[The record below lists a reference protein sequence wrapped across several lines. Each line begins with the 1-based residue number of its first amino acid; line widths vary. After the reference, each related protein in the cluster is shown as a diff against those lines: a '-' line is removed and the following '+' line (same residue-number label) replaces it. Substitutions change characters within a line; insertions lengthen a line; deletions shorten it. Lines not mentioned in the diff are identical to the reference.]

1 LSLSDTVWR
10 VFRLAVV
17 KDPEIPVN
25 GSEPLLHFAGVSG
38 WIIAGGANG
47 HLFLGLAGGGRAMSQ
62 FGSRARAFFDRMFPE
77 RQIYHRSGGTVRYV
91 SLSPSKQAL
100 LALSAVGLAGWCVYA
115 TANTVLEGPQATA
128 SNAEIERERA
138 KYDRWL
144 NESRAQA
151 AASQAL
157 LEERTRQFDRA
168 TADFESRHEVLR
180 SLLEYAGGTELQL
193 AASRPIERDGAR
205 IIMAAS
211 IDEADPRQSRALS
224 SEPYQVTTVGFRAR
238 TERLEADQEQTLSE
252 LEDQVVEDGEQVR
265 GVLRLTGVSMASLT
279 GAESDAAAGGP
290 LVPQDF
296 VAYLRD
302 SGLNPQF
309 AERVAQVAA
318 RVTESRRLGDIA
330 GSTPLAPPVAVDYR
344 ETSGYGQR
352 IDPFTGRPAFHS
364 GLDLAA
370 FARAPVVATSPGV
383 VSFAGTR
390 SGYGYTVEIDHG
402 HGFKTRYGH
411 LRDIQV
417 EEGDQVAI
425 GQRIGSMGSTGR
437 STATHL
443 HYEVWFRGRAVDP
456 INFLRAG
463 RHVHEQG

>member
-1 LSLSDTVWR
+1 M
-10 VFRLAVV
+10 
-17 KDPEIPVN
+17 
-25 GSEPLLHFAGVSG
+25 SEF
-38 WIIAGGANG
+38 
-47 HLFLGLAGGGRAMSQ
+47 GLQMRAM
-62 FGSRARAFFDRMFPE
+62 FDRAFPE

-115 TANTVLEGPQATA
+115 TANTLLQGPQQSA

-151 AASQAL
+151 AAAQAL
-157 LEERTRQFDRA
+157 LEERTHQFERA
-168 TADFESRHEVLR
+168 TADFEGRHEVLR
-180 SLLEYAGGTELQL
+180 SLLEYAGGTSMQL
-193 AASRPIERDGAR
+193 AAARPVERDGAR

-211 IDEADPRQSRALS
+211 IDEAEPRQSRTG

-238 TERLEADQEQTLSE
+238 ADRLESDQDRTLSE
-252 LEDQVVEDGEQVR
+252 LEDQVSERSEQVR
-265 GVLRLTGVSMASLT
+265 GVLRMTGVSMASLSGGDET
-279 GAESDAAAGGP
+279 GGP

-296 VAYLRD
+296 IAYLRD
-302 SGLNPQF
+302 SGLNPAF
-309 AERVAQVAA
+309 AARVTQVAA
-318 RVTESRRLGDIA
+318 RVTESRRLSEIA
-330 GSTPLAPPVAVDYR
+330 NSTPLARPVAVDFR

-352 IDPFTGRPAFHS
+352 IDPFNGRPSFHS
-364 GLDLAA
+364 GLDMAA
-370 FARAPVVATSPGV
+370 FERAPVVATSPGV
-383 VSFAGTR
+383 VVFAGTR

-417 EEGDQVAI
+417 ERGERVAI

-456 INFLRAG
+456 VNFLRAG

>member
-1 LSLSDTVWR
+1 
-10 VFRLAVV
+10 
-17 KDPEIPVN
+17 
-25 GSEPLLHFAGVSG
+25 
-38 WIIAGGANG
+38 
-47 HLFLGLAGGGRAMSQ
+47 MSQ
-62 FGSRARAFFDRMFPE
+62 LGSRARAFFDRIFPE

-91 SLSPSKQAL
+91 SLSPGKQAL
-100 LALSAVGLAGWCVYA
+100 LALGAVGLAGWCVYA
-115 TANTVLEGPQATA
+115 TANTLLEGPQATA
-128 SNAEIERERA
+128 SNAEVERERA

-168 TADFESRHEVLR
+168 TQDFETRHEVLR
-180 SLLEYAGGTELQL
+180 SLLEYAGGNTMQL
-193 AASRPIERDGAR
+193 AATRPIERDGAR

-211 IDEADPRQSRALS
+211 IDEAEPRQSRAVT

-238 TERLEADQEQTLSE
+238 TENLERDQEQTLSE
-252 LEDQVVEDGEQVR
+252 LEDQVVEQSETVR

-279 GAESDAAAGGP
+279 GAEGDEPAGGP

-302 SGLNPQF
+302 SGLNPAF

-330 GSTPLAPPVAVDYR
+330 NSTPLAPPVAVDYR

-352 IDPFTGRPAFHS
+352 IDPFTGRAAFHT
-364 GLDLAA
+364 GLDMAA
-370 FARAPVVATSPGV
+370 FERAPVVATSPGTV
-383 VSFAGTR
+383 VFAGNR
-390 SGYGYTVEIDHG
+390 SGYGNTVEIDHG

-417 EEGDQVAI
+417 QRGDHVAI
-425 GQRIGSMGSTGR
+425 GQRVGSMGSTGR

-443 HYEVWFRGRAVDP
+443 HYEVWFRGRSVDP

>member
-1 LSLSDTVWR
+1 
-10 VFRLAVV
+10 
-17 KDPEIPVN
+17 
-25 GSEPLLHFAGVSG
+25 
-38 WIIAGGANG
+38 
-47 HLFLGLAGGGRAMSQ
+47 MSQ
-62 FGSRARAFFDRMFPE
+62 FGSRARAFFDRVFPE

-100 LALSAVGLAGWCVYA
+100 LAMGAIGLAGWCVYA
-115 TANTVLEGPQATA
+115 TANTLLEGPQATA

-151 AASQAL
+151 AASQAQ
-157 LEERTRQFDRA
+157 LEERTRQFDQA
-168 TADFESRHEVLR
+168 TAEFESRHEVLR
-180 SLLEYAGGTELQL
+180 SLLEYAGGTTMQL

-211 IDEADPRQSRALS
+211 IDEAEPRQSRAIT

-238 TERLEADQEQTLSE
+238 GERLEADQERTLAE
-252 LEDQVVEDGEQVR
+252 LEDSVAERSEQVR
-265 GVLRLTGVSMASLT
+265 GVLRLTGVPMSTLT
-279 GAESDAAAGGP
+279 GPEADAAGGP

-302 SGLNPQF
+302 SGLNPAF
-309 AERVAQVAA
+309 SHRVAQVAA
-318 RVTESRRLGDIA
+318 RIGESRRLTDVA
-330 GSTPLAPPVAVDYR
+330 SSTPLATPVAVDYR
-344 ETSGYGQR
+344 ETSGFGSR
-352 IDPFTGRPAFHS
+352 VDPFTGRPAFHS
-364 GLDLAA
+364 GLDMAA
-370 FARAPVVATSPGV
+370 FERAPVVATSPGV

-417 EEGDQVAI
+417 QRGDRVAI

-456 INFLRAG
+456 VNFLRAG

>member
-1 LSLSDTVWR
+1 
-10 VFRLAVV
+10 
-17 KDPEIPVN
+17 
-25 GSEPLLHFAGVSG
+25 
-38 WIIAGGANG
+38 
-47 HLFLGLAGGGRAMSQ
+47 MSQ
-62 FGSRARAFFDRMFPE
+62 FGSRARAFFDRVFPE

-100 LALSAVGLAGWCVYA
+100 LALSAVGIAGWCVYA
-115 TANTVLEGPQATA
+115 TANTLLEGPQQSAT
-128 SNAEIERERA
+128 NTEVERDRA
-138 KYDRWL
+138 KYERWL

-151 AASQAL
+151 AAAQAL

-168 TADFESRHEVLR
+168 TAEFESRHEVLR
-180 SLLEYAGGTELQL
+180 SLLEYAGGSSMQL
-193 AASRPIERDGAR
+193 AASRPVERDGAR
-205 IIMAAS
+205 IIMTAS
-211 IDEADPRQSRALS
+211 IDEAEPRQSRAVA
-224 SEPYQVTTVGFRAR
+224 SEAYQVTTVGYRAR
-238 TERLEADQEQTLSE
+238 PDHLEAEQERTLSE
-252 LEDQVVEDGEQVR
+252 LEDQVAERGEQVR
-265 GVLRLTGVSMASLT
+265 GVLRMTGVSMASLT
-279 GAESDAAAGGP
+279 GPEGSAEAGGP

-302 SGLNPQF
+302 SGLNPAFSQ
-309 AERVAQVAA
+309 RVTQVAA

-330 GSTPLAPPVAVDYR
+330 NATPLARPVAVDYR

-352 IDPFTGRPAFHS
+352 IDPFTGRPSFHS
-364 GLDLAA
+364 GLDMAA
-370 FARAPVVATSPGV
+370 FERAPVVATSPGTV
-383 VSFAGTR
+383 VFAGTR

-417 EEGDQVAI
+417 QRGEQVAI

-456 INFLRAG
+456 VNFLRAG

>member
-1 LSLSDTVWR
+1 
-10 VFRLAVV
+10 
-17 KDPEIPVN
+17 
-25 GSEPLLHFAGVSG
+25 
-38 WIIAGGANG
+38 
-47 HLFLGLAGGGRAMSQ
+47 MSQ
-62 FGSRARAFFDRMFPE
+62 FGSRARAFFDRAFPE

-91 SLSPSKQAL
+91 SLSPGKQAL

-115 TANTVLEGPQATA
+115 TANTLLEGPQATA

-151 AASQAL
+151 AAAQAQ
-157 LEERTRQFDRA
+157 LEERTRQFDQA
-168 TADFESRHEVLR
+168 TAEFESRHEVLR
-180 SLLEYAGGTELQL
+180 SLLEYAGGTTMQL

-211 IDEADPRQSRALS
+211 IDEAEPRQSRAIT

-238 TERLEADQEQTLSE
+238 GERLEADQERTLAE
-252 LEDQVVEDGEQVR
+252 LEDSVAERSEQVR
-265 GVLRLTGVSMASLT
+265 GVLRLTGVPMTNLT
-279 GAESDAAAGGP
+279 GPEADAAAGGP

-302 SGLNPQF
+302 SGLNPAF
-309 AERVAQVAA
+309 AQRVSQVAA
-318 RVTESRRLGDIA
+318 RIGESRRLTNIA
-330 GSTPLAPPVAVDYR
+330 TSTPLAAPVAVDYR

-352 IDPFTGRPAFHS
+352 VDPFTGRPAFHS
-364 GLDLAA
+364 GLDMAA
-370 FARAPVVATSPGV
+370 FERAPVVATSPGV

-417 EEGDQVAI
+417 QRGDRVAI

-456 INFLRAG
+456 VNFLRAG

>member
-1 LSLSDTVWR
+1 
-10 VFRLAVV
+10 
-17 KDPEIPVN
+17 
-25 GSEPLLHFAGVSG
+25 
-38 WIIAGGANG
+38 
-47 HLFLGLAGGGRAMSQ
+47 MSQ
-62 FGSRARAFFDRMFPE
+62 FGSRARAFFDRTFPE

-91 SLSPSKQAL
+91 SLSPGKQAL

-115 TANTVLEGPQATA
+115 TANTLLEGPQATA

-151 AASQAL
+151 SAAQAQ

-168 TADFESRHEVLR
+168 TAEFESRHEVLR
-180 SLLEYAGGTELQL
+180 SLLEYAGGSGLQL
-193 AASRPIERDGAR
+193 AAARPIERDGAR

-211 IDEADPRQSRALS
+211 IDEAEPRQSRAIT
-224 SEPYQVTTVGFRAR
+224 SEPYQVTTVGYRAR
-238 TERLEADQEQTLSE
+238 GERLAVDQEQTLAE
-252 LEDQVVEDGEQVR
+252 LEDTVVERSEQVR
-265 GVLRLTGVSMASLT
+265 GVLRLTGMPMTTLT
-279 GAESDAAAGGP
+279 GPDADAAAGGP

-302 SGLNPQF
+302 SGLNPAF
-309 AERVAQVAA
+309 AQRVAQVAA
-318 RVTESRRLGDIA
+318 RIGESRRLGDVA
-330 GSTPLAPPVAVDYR
+330 NSTPLAAPVAVDYR
-344 ETSGYGQR
+344 QTSGYGQR

-364 GLDLAA
+364 GLDMAA
-370 FARAPVVATSPGV
+370 FERAPVVATSPGV
-383 VSFAGTR
+383 VSYAGTR

-402 HGFKTRYGH
+402 HGFKTRYAH

-417 EEGDQVAI
+417 QRGDRVAI
-425 GQRIGSMGSTGR
+425 GQRVGSMGSTGR

-456 INFLRAG
+456 LNFTRPE

>member
-1 LSLSDTVWR
+1 
-10 VFRLAVV
+10 
-17 KDPEIPVN
+17 
-25 GSEPLLHFAGVSG
+25 
-38 WIIAGGANG
+38 
-47 HLFLGLAGGGRAMSQ
+47 MSQ
-62 FGSRARAFFDRMFPE
+62 FGSRARAFFDRVFPE

-91 SLSPSKQAL
+91 SLSPGKQAL

-115 TANTVLEGPQATA
+115 TANTLLEGPQATA
-128 SNAEIERERA
+128 TNAEIERERA
-138 KYDRWL
+138 RYDRWL

-151 AASQAL
+151 AAAQAQ

-168 TADFESRHEVLR
+168 TAEFESRHEVLR
-180 SLLEYAGGTELQL
+180 SLLEYAGGSSLQL
-193 AASRPIERDGAR
+193 AAARPIERDGAR

-211 IDEADPRQSRALS
+211 IDEAEPRQSRGIVA

-238 TERLEADQEQTLSE
+238 GERLTGDQDHTLDE
-252 LEDQVVEDGEQVR
+252 LEDQVVERSEQVR

-279 GAESDAAAGGP
+279 GPEADAAAGGP

-302 SGLNPQF
+302 SGLNPAF
-309 AERVAQVAA
+309 SRRVAQVAA
-318 RVTESRRLGDIA
+318 RVSESRRLSDIA
-330 GSTPLAPPVAVDYR
+330 GSTPLAPPVAVGYR
-344 ETSGYGQR
+344 GTSGYGQR
-352 IDPFTGRPAFHS
+352 IAPFTGRPAFHS
-364 GLDLAA
+364 GLDMAA
-370 FARAPVVATSPGV
+370 FERAPVVATSPGI
-383 VSFAGTR
+383 VSFAGTK

-402 HGFKTRYGH
+402 HGFKTRYAH

-417 EEGDQVAI
+417 QRGDRVAI

-456 INFLRAG
+456 VNFLRAG

>member
-1 LSLSDTVWR
+1 
-10 VFRLAVV
+10 
-17 KDPEIPVN
+17 
-25 GSEPLLHFAGVSG
+25 
-38 WIIAGGANG
+38 
-47 HLFLGLAGGGRAMSQ
+47 MSQ

-91 SLSPSKQAL
+91 SLSPGKQAL

-115 TANTVLEGPQATA
+115 TANTLLEGPQATA

-144 NESRAQA
+144 NESRAHA
-151 AASQAL
+151 AAAQAQL
-157 LEERTRQFDRA
+157 AERSRQFDQA
-168 TADFESRHEVLR
+168 TQDFEARHEVLR
-180 SLLEYAGGTELQL
+180 SLLEYAGGQSMQL
-193 AASRPIERDGAR
+193 AAPIERDGAR
-205 IIMAAS
+205 MIMVAS
-211 IDEADPRQSRALS
+211 IDEAEPRQSRAVS
-224 SEPYQVTTVGFRAR
+224 SEPYQVTAVNYRAR
-238 TERLEADQEQTLSE
+238 QDRLAADQEQTLSE
-252 LEDQVVEDGEQVR
+252 LEDRVVERAEQVR

-279 GAESDAAAGGP
+279 GTESGTGGP

-302 SGLNPQF
+302 SGLNPAFNQ
-309 AERVAQVAA
+309 RVTQVAA
-318 RVTESRRLGDIA
+318 RINEARRLQAIA
-330 GSTPLAPPVAVDYR
+330 GATPLAAPVAVDYR

-352 IDPFTGRPAFHS
+352 IDPFTGRPAFHA
-364 GLDLAA
+364 GLDMAA
-370 FARAPVVATSPGV
+370 FERAPVVATSPGTV
-383 VSFAGTR
+383 VHAGVR
-390 SGYGYTVEIDHG
+390 AGYGYTVEIDHG
-402 HGFKTRYGH
+402 HGFKTRYAH

-417 EEGDQVAI
+417 QRGDRVAI

-456 INFLRAG
+456 VNFLRAG

>member
-1 LSLSDTVWR
+1 
-10 VFRLAVV
+10 
-17 KDPEIPVN
+17 
-25 GSEPLLHFAGVSG
+25 
-38 WIIAGGANG
+38 
-47 HLFLGLAGGGRAMSQ
+47 MSQ
-62 FGSRARAFFDRMFPE
+62 FGSRARAFFDRVFPE
-77 RQIYHRSGGTVRYV
+77 RQIYHRSGGSVRYV
-91 SLSPSKQAL
+91 SLSPGKQAL
-100 LALSAVGLAGWCVYA
+100 LALGAVGLAGWCVYA
-115 TANTVLEGPQATA
+115 TGNTLLQGTQATA
-128 SNAEIERERA
+128 SNAEVDRERA

-180 SLLEYAGGTELQL
+180 SLLEYAGGDSIQL
-193 AASRPIERDGAR
+193 AATRPIERDGAR

-211 IDEADPRQSRALS
+211 IDEAEPRQSRAIT
-224 SEPYQVTTVGFRAR
+224 SETYHVTTVGFRQRA
-238 TERLEADQEQTLSE
+238 ENLETDQERTLSE
-252 LEDQVVEDGEQVR
+252 LEDQVVERSEHVR
-265 GVLRLTGVSMASLT
+265 GVLRMTGVSMASLT
-279 GAESDAAAGGP
+279 GPEAGAEVGGP

-302 SGLNPQF
+302 SGLNPAF
-309 AERVAQVAA
+309 AERVTQVAA
-318 RVTESRRLGDIA
+318 RVTESRRLADIA
-330 GSTPLAPPVAVDYR
+330 NSTPLAVPVAVDSR

-352 IDPFTGRPAFHS
+352 IDPFTGRPTFHA
-364 GLDLAA
+364 GLDMAA
-370 FARAPVVATSPGV
+370 FERAPVVATSPGTV
-383 VSFAGTR
+383 VFAGTR

-402 HGFKTRYGH
+402 HGFKTRYAH

-417 EEGDQVAI
+417 ERGERVAI

-443 HYEVWFRGRAVDP
+443 HYEVWFRGRPVDP

>member
-1 LSLSDTVWR
+1 
-10 VFRLAVV
+10 
-17 KDPEIPVN
+17 
-25 GSEPLLHFAGVSG
+25 
-38 WIIAGGANG
+38 
-47 HLFLGLAGGGRAMSQ
+47 
-62 FGSRARAFFDRMFPE
+62 
-77 RQIYHRSGGTVRYV
+77 V
-91 SLSPSKQAL
+91 SLSPGKQAL
-100 LALSAVGLAGWCVYA
+100 LALGAVGLAGWCVYA
-115 TANTVLEGPQATA
+115 TANTLLEGPQATA

-151 AASQAL
+151 AAAQAQ
-157 LEERTRQFDRA
+157 LEERTRQFDQA
-168 TADFESRHEVLR
+168 TAEFESRHEVLR
-180 SLLEYAGGTELQL
+180 SLLEYAGGTTMQL

-211 IDEADPRQSRALS
+211 IDEAEPRQSRAIT

-238 TERLEADQEQTLSE
+238 GERLESDQEHTLAE
-252 LEDQVVEDGEQVR
+252 LEDTVAERSEQVR
-265 GVLRLTGVSMASLT
+265 GVLRLTGVPMTNLT
-279 GAESDAAAGGP
+279 GPEADAAAGGP

-302 SGLNPQF
+302 SGLNPAF
-309 AERVAQVAA
+309 SHRVAQVAA
-318 RVTESRRLGDIA
+318 RISESRRLTDIA
-330 GSTPLAPPVAVDYR
+330 ESTPLAAPVAVDYR
-344 ETSGYGQR
+344 ETSGFGGR
-352 IDPFTGRPAFHS
+352 VDPFTGRLAFHS
-364 GLDLAA
+364 GLDMAA
-370 FARAPVVATSPGV
+370 FERAPVVATSPGV
-383 VSFAGTR
+383 VSYAGAR
-390 SGYGYTVEIDHG
+390 SGYGNTVEIDHG

-417 EEGDQVAI
+417 QRGERVAI

-456 INFLRAG
+456 VNFLRAG

>member
-1 LSLSDTVWR
+1 
-10 VFRLAVV
+10 
-17 KDPEIPVN
+17 
-25 GSEPLLHFAGVSG
+25 
-38 WIIAGGANG
+38 
-47 HLFLGLAGGGRAMSQ
+47 MSQ
-62 FGSRARAFFDRMFPE
+62 FGSRARAFFDRAFPE

-91 SLSPSKQAL
+91 SLSPGKQAL

-115 TANTVLEGPQATA
+115 TANTLLEGPQATA
-128 SNAEIERERA
+128 SNAEVERERA

-151 AASQAL
+151 AAAQAL

-168 TADFESRHEVLR
+168 TQDFESRHEVLR
-180 SLLEYAGGTELQL
+180 SLLEYAGGNGVQL
-193 AASRPIERDGAR
+193 AATRPIERDGAR

-211 IDEADPRQSRALS
+211 IDEAEPRQSRAVTA
-224 SEPYQVTTVGFRAR
+224 EPYQVQTVGFRAR
-238 TERLEADQEQTLSE
+238 TERLESDQERTLSE
-252 LEDQVVEDGEQVR
+252 LEDSVVEQSETVR
-265 GVLRLTGVSMASLT
+265 GVLRLTGVSMTSLT
-279 GAESDAAAGGP
+279 GGEEEVGGP

-302 SGLNPQF
+302 SGLNPAF

-318 RVTESRRLGDIA
+318 RVTEARRLSDVA
-330 GSTPLAPPVAVDYR
+330 NATPLAPPVAVDYR
-344 ETSGYGQR
+344 ETSGYGGR
-352 IDPFTGRPAFHS
+352 VDPFTGRPAFHS

-370 FARAPVVATSPGV
+370 FERAPVVATSPGTV
-383 VSFAGTR
+383 VYAGTR

-402 HGFKTRYGH
+402 HGFKTRYAH

-417 EEGDQVAI
+417 RTGERVAI
-425 GQRIGSMGSTGR
+425 GQRVGSMGSTGR

-456 INFLRAG
+456 VNFLRAG

>member
-1 LSLSDTVWR
+1 
-10 VFRLAVV
+10 
-17 KDPEIPVN
+17 
-25 GSEPLLHFAGVSG
+25 
-38 WIIAGGANG
+38 
-47 HLFLGLAGGGRAMSQ
+47 MSQ
-62 FGSRARAFFDRMFPE
+62 FGHRARSLFDRLFPE

-91 SLSPSKQAL
+91 SLSPGKQAL
-100 LALSAVGLAGWCVYA
+100 LAMTAVGLAGWCVYA
-115 TANTVLEGPQATA
+115 TTNTLLEGPQATA
-128 SNAEIERERA
+128 SNAEVERERA

-157 LEERTRQFDRA
+157 LEERTRQFDRT
-168 TADFESRHEVLR
+168 TADLEGRHEVLR
-180 SLLEYAGGTELQL
+180 SLLEYAGGSTLQL
-193 AASRPIERDGAR
+193 AANRPIERDGAR

-211 IDEADPRQSRALS
+211 IDEAEPRQSRAVV

-238 TERLEADQEQTLSE
+238 PDHLEAEQEEFLSEIEDSVVESSEQT
-252 LEDQVVEDGEQVR
+252 R
-265 GVLRLTGVSMASLT
+265 GVLRLTGVSTAALT
-279 GAESDAAAGGP
+279 GPEADATGGP
-290 LVPQDF
+290 PVPQDF

-302 SGLNPQF
+302 SGLNPAF

-318 RVTESRRLGDIA
+318 RVSESRRLEGIA
-330 GSTPLAPPVAVDYR
+330 QSTPLAAPVAVDYR

-352 IDPFTGRPAFHS
+352 IDPFTGRAAFHS
-364 GLDLAA
+364 GLDMAA
-370 FARAPVVATSPGV
+370 FERAPVVATSPGTV
-383 VSFAGTR
+383 VYAGTR

-402 HGFKTRYGH
+402 HGFKTRYAH

-417 EEGDQVAI
+417 QRGDTVAI
-425 GQRIGSMGSTGR
+425 GQRVGSMGSTGR

-456 INFLRAG
+456 VNFLRAG

>member
-1 LSLSDTVWR
+1 M
-10 VFRLAVV
+10 
-17 KDPEIPVN
+17 
-25 GSEPLLHFAGVSG
+25 SE
-38 WIIAGGANG
+38 
-47 HLFLGLAGGGRAMSQ
+47 
-62 FGSRARAFFDRMFPE
+62 FGSRARAFFDRIFPE

-91 SLSPSKQAL
+91 SLSPGKQAL

-115 TANTVLEGPQATA
+115 TADVLLEGPQATA

-151 AASQAL
+151 AAAQAQL
-157 LEERTRQFDRA
+157 AERTRQFDVA
-168 TADFESRHEVLR
+168 TQDFESRHEVLR
-180 SLLEYAGGTELQL
+180 SLLEFAGGQTLQL

-205 IIMAAS
+205 MIMAAS
-211 IDEADPRQSRALS
+211 IDEAEPRQSRAIS
-224 SEPYQVTTVGFRAR
+224 SEPYMVTTVGYRAR
-238 TERLEADQEQTLSE
+238 QDRLAADQEQTLSE
-252 LEDQVVEDGEQVR
+252 LEDSVVESSEQVR

-279 GAESDAAAGGP
+279 GTEEAVGGP

-302 SGLNPQF
+302 SGLNPAF
-309 AERVAQVAA
+309 AERVTQVAA
-318 RVTESRRLGDIA
+318 RISESRRLA
-330 GSTPLAPPVAVDYR
+330 AVANSTPLAAPVAVDYR

-352 IDPFTGRPAFHS
+352 MDPFTGRPTFHQ
-364 GLDLAA
+364 GLDMAA
-370 FARAPVVATSPGV
+370 FERAPVVATSPGV
-383 VSFAGTR
+383 VVHAGSR
-390 SGYGYTVEIDHG
+390 SGYGNTVEIDHG
-402 HGFKTRYGH
+402 HGFKTRYAH

-417 EEGDQVAI
+417 QRGDRVAI
-425 GQRIGSMGSTGR
+425 GQRVGSMGSTGR

-456 INFLRAG
+456 VGFLRAG

>member
-1 LSLSDTVWR
+1 
-10 VFRLAVV
+10 
-17 KDPEIPVN
+17 
-25 GSEPLLHFAGVSG
+25 
-38 WIIAGGANG
+38 
-47 HLFLGLAGGGRAMSQ
+47 MSQ
-62 FGSRARAFFDRMFPE
+62 FGSRARQFFDRMFPE

-91 SLSPSKQAL
+91 SLSPGKQAL

-151 AASQAL
+151 AAAQAQ
-157 LEERTRQFDRA
+157 LEERSRQFEVA
-168 TADFESRHEVLR
+168 TAEFESRHEVLR
-180 SLLEYAGGTELQL
+180 SLLEYAGGAGLQL
-193 AASRPIERDGAR
+193 AAARPIERDGAR

-211 IDEADPRQSRALS
+211 VDEAEPRQSRAVT

-238 TERLEADQEQTLSE
+238 GERLEADQEQTLAE
-252 LEDQVVEDGEQVR
+252 LEDSVVERSEQVR
-265 GVLRLTGVSMASLT
+265 GVLRVTGVPMATLTGPEA
-279 GAESDAAAGGP
+279 DAAAGGP

-302 SGLNPQF
+302 SGLNPAF
-309 AERVAQVAA
+309 SHRVAQVAA
-318 RVTESRRLGDIA
+318 RIGESRRLGAIA
-330 GSTPLAPPVAVDYR
+330 GSTPLAQPVAVDYR
-344 ETSGYGQR
+344 ETSGFGQR
-352 IDPFTGRPAFHS
+352 IDPFNGRPTFHS
-364 GLDLAA
+364 GLDMAA
-370 FARAPVVATSPGV
+370 FERAPVVATSPGTV
-383 VSFAGTR
+383 VFAGVR
-390 SGYGYTVEIDHG
+390 SGYGNCVEIDHG

-417 EEGDQVAI
+417 QRGERVVI
-425 GQRIGSMGSTGR
+425 GQRVGSMGSTGR

-456 INFLRAG
+456 VNFLRAG

>member
-1 LSLSDTVWR
+1 
-10 VFRLAVV
+10 
-17 KDPEIPVN
+17 
-25 GSEPLLHFAGVSG
+25 
-38 WIIAGGANG
+38 
-47 HLFLGLAGGGRAMSQ
+47 MSQ

-91 SLSPSKQAL
+91 SLSPGKQAL
-100 LALSAVGLAGWCVYA
+100 LALSAVGIAGWCVYA
-115 TANTVLEGPQATA
+115 TTNTILEGPQATA

-151 AASQAL
+151 EAAQAQL
-157 LEERTRQFDRA
+157 DERSRQFDRA
-168 TADFESRHEVLR
+168 TAEFESRHEVLR
-180 SLLEYAGGTELQL
+180 SLLEYAGGSGLQL

-211 IDEADPRQSRALS
+211 VDEAEARQSRAIT
-224 SEPYQVTTVGFRAR
+224 SESYQVQTVGFRAR
-238 TERLEADQEQTLSE
+238 GERLETDQEQTLAE
-252 LEDQVVEDGEQVR
+252 LEDQVVERSEQTR
-265 GVLRLTGVSMASLT
+265 GVLRLTGVSMANLEGT
-279 GAESDAAAGGP
+279 ESDGQGGP

-302 SGLNPQF
+302 SGLNPAF
-309 AERVAQVAA
+309 AQRVAQVAA
-318 RVTESRRLGDIA
+318 RIGESRRLGAIA
-330 GSTPLAPPVAVDYR
+330 GATPLAAPVAVDYR
-344 ETSGYGQR
+344 TTSGYGQR
-352 IDPFTGRPAFHS
+352 IDPFNGRPTFHA

-370 FARAPVVATSPGV
+370 FERAPVVATSPGT
-383 VSFAGTR
+383 VSYAGVR
-390 SGYGYTVEIDHG
+390 SGYGNVVEIDHG
-402 HGFKTRYGH
+402 HGFKTRYAH

-417 EEGDQVAI
+417 QRGDRVAI
-425 GQRIGSMGSTGR
+425 GQRVGSMGSTGR

-456 INFLRAG
+456 VNFLRAG

>member
-1 LSLSDTVWR
+1 
-10 VFRLAVV
+10 
-17 KDPEIPVN
+17 
-25 GSEPLLHFAGVSG
+25 
-38 WIIAGGANG
+38 
-47 HLFLGLAGGGRAMSQ
+47 MSQ
-62 FGSRARAFFDRMFPE
+62 FGSRARAFFDRVFPE

-91 SLSPSKQAL
+91 SLSPGKQAL
-100 LALSAVGLAGWCVYA
+100 LAMGAIGLAGWCVYA
-115 TANTVLEGPQATA
+115 TANTLLEGPQATA

-151 AASQAL
+151 AASQAQ
-157 LEERTRQFDRA
+157 LEERTRQFDQA
-168 TADFESRHEVLR
+168 TAEFESRHEVLR
-180 SLLEYAGGTELQL
+180 SLLEYAGGTTMQL

-211 IDEADPRQSRALS
+211 IDEAEPRQSRAIT

-238 TERLEADQEQTLSE
+238 GERLEADQERTLAE
-252 LEDQVVEDGEQVR
+252 LEDSVAERSEQVR
-265 GVLRLTGVSMASLT
+265 GVLRLTGVPMTNLT
-279 GAESDAAAGGP
+279 GPDADAAAGGP

-302 SGLNPQF
+302 SGLNPAF
-309 AERVAQVAA
+309 SHRVAQVAA
-318 RVTESRRLGDIA
+318 RIGESRRLTNIA
-330 GSTPLAPPVAVDYR
+330 GSTPLAAPVAVDYR

-364 GLDLAA
+364 GLDMAA
-370 FARAPVVATSPGV
+370 FERAPVVATSPGV
-383 VSFAGTR
+383 VSFAGSR

-417 EEGDQVAI
+417 QRGDRVAI

-456 INFLRAG
+456 VNFLRAG

>member
-1 LSLSDTVWR
+1 
-10 VFRLAVV
+10 
-17 KDPEIPVN
+17 
-25 GSEPLLHFAGVSG
+25 
-38 WIIAGGANG
+38 
-47 HLFLGLAGGGRAMSQ
+47 MSQ

-91 SLSPSKQAL
+91 SLSPGKQAL

-151 AASQAL
+151 AASQAQ

-168 TADFESRHEVLR
+168 TAEFESRHEVLR
-180 SLLEYAGGTELQL
+180 SLLEYAGGASLQL

-211 IDEADPRQSRALS
+211 IDEAEPRQSRAIA

-238 TERLEADQEQTLSE
+238 TDRLETDQEHTLSE
-252 LEDQVVEDGEQVR
+252 LDDQVVERSEQVR
-265 GVLRLTGVSMASLT
+265 GVLRLTGVSMASLA
-279 GAESDAAAGGP
+279 GPDAEAGGP

-302 SGLNPQF
+302 SGLNPAF
-309 AERVAQVAA
+309 AQRVAEVAA

-330 GSTPLAPPVAVDYR
+330 DSTPLAPPVAVDYR

-352 IDPFTGRPAFHS
+352 IDPFNGHPAFHS
-364 GLDLAA
+364 GLDMAA
-370 FARAPVVATSPGV
+370 FERAPVVATSPGV
-383 VSFAGTR
+383 VVFAGTR

-417 EEGDQVAI
+417 QRGDRVAI
-425 GQRIGSMGSTGR
+425 GQRVGSMGSTGR

-456 INFLRAG
+456 VNFLRAG

>member
-1 LSLSDTVWR
+1 
-10 VFRLAVV
+10 
-17 KDPEIPVN
+17 
-25 GSEPLLHFAGVSG
+25 
-38 WIIAGGANG
+38 
-47 HLFLGLAGGGRAMSQ
+47 MSQ
-62 FGSRARAFFDRMFPE
+62 FGSRARAFFDRAFPE

-91 SLSPSKQAL
+91 SLSPGKQAL
-100 LALSAVGLAGWCVYA
+100 LALGAVGLAGWCVYA
-115 TANTVLEGPQATA
+115 TANTLLEGPQATA

-151 AASQAL
+151 AAAQAQ
-157 LEERTRQFDRA
+157 LEERTRQFDQA
-168 TADFESRHEVLR
+168 TAEFESRHEVLR
-180 SLLEYAGGTELQL
+180 SLLEYAGGTTMQL

-211 IDEADPRQSRALS
+211 IDEAEPRQSRAIT

-238 TERLEADQEQTLSE
+238 GERLEADQERTLAE
-252 LEDQVVEDGEQVR
+252 LEDTVAERSEQVR
-265 GVLRLTGVSMASLT
+265 GVLRLTGVAMTNLT
-279 GAESDAAAGGP
+279 GPEADSAAGGP

-302 SGLNPQF
+302 SGLNPAF
-309 AERVAQVAA
+309 AHRVEQVAA
-318 RVTESRRLGDIA
+318 RIGESRRLGAIA
-330 GSTPLAPPVAVDYR
+330 ESTPLAAPVAVDYR
-344 ETSGYGQR
+344 ETSGFGGR
-352 IDPFTGRPAFHS
+352 VDPFTGRPAFHS
-364 GLDLAA
+364 GLDMAA
-370 FARAPVVATSPGV
+370 FERAPVVATSPGV

-417 EEGDQVAI
+417 NRGDRVAI

-456 INFLRAG
+456 VNFLRAG

>member
-1 LSLSDTVWR
+1 
-10 VFRLAVV
+10 
-17 KDPEIPVN
+17 
-25 GSEPLLHFAGVSG
+25 
-38 WIIAGGANG
+38 
-47 HLFLGLAGGGRAMSQ
+47 MSQ
-62 FGSRARAFFDRMFPE
+62 FGSRARAFFDRAFPE

-91 SLSPSKQAL
+91 SLSPGKQAL

-115 TANTVLEGPQATA
+115 TANTLLEGPQATA
-128 SNAEIERERA
+128 SNAEVERERA

-168 TADFESRHEVLR
+168 TQDFESRHEVLR
-180 SLLEYAGGTELQL
+180 SLLEYAGGNGVQL
-193 AASRPIERDGAR
+193 AATRPIERDGAR

-211 IDEADPRQSRALS
+211 IDEAEPRQSRAVT
-224 SEPYQVTTVGFRAR
+224 SEPYQVQTVGFRAR
-238 TERLEADQEQTLSE
+238 TDRLESDQERTLSE
-252 LEDQVVEDGEQVR
+252 LEDSVVEQSETVR
-265 GVLRLTGVSMASLT
+265 GVLRLTGVSMTSLT
-279 GAESDAAAGGP
+279 GGEEEVGGP

-302 SGLNPQF
+302 SGLNPAF

-318 RVTESRRLGDIA
+318 RVTEARRLSDVA
-330 GSTPLAPPVAVDYR
+330 NATPLAPPVAVDYR
-344 ETSGYGQR
+344 ETSGYGGR
-352 IDPFTGRPAFHS
+352 VDPFTGRAAFHS

-370 FARAPVVATSPGV
+370 FERAPVVATSPGTV
-383 VSFAGTR
+383 VYAGTR

-402 HGFKTRYGH
+402 HGFKTRYAH

-417 EEGDQVAI
+417 RTGERVAI
-425 GQRIGSMGSTGR
+425 GQRVGSMGSTGR

-456 INFLRAG
+456 VNFLRAG